1 VALILEVLDP
11 RTGEVRM
18 RHRLDGPP
26 LSLGRG
32 YDNDIVLDDP
42 YADARHARVG
52 ADETGA
58 VVIEDLGS
66 LNALVDASGAR
77 LTRMAVR
84 AGAVVRVGRTTLRF
98 QDSDAPLP
106 GALPDLP
113 PPAEHPRLPRWL
125 GYWWGQLIV
134 SALAMAAFAWNTWLG
149 SYGKS
154 GASDAVTTALG
165 LLLLVAL
172 WAGVWAVAGRAVV
185 HRFRFLAHVA
195 LASAVGVV
203 ALAYEVASEWG
214 SFLFPGSRLGEAVSG
229 MIAVLLVATLV
240 AAHLG
245 LASAMT
251 RRRRW
256 VVGFATSGVLLAIGA
271 MVTLAEEKSFSD
283 VAEFSATLKP
293 FPTALLRPGT
303 LEGFTAVEA
312 RLKRQVDE
320 LAAGHE

>member
-11 RTGEVRM
+11 RTGEVRT
-18 RHRLDGPP
+18 RRRLDGPP

-32 YDNDIVLDDP
+32 YDNDVVLDDP
-42 YADARHARVG
+42 YADACHARIG

-66 LNALVDASGAR
+66 VNALVDASGVR
-77 LTRMAVR
+77 LTRMAVQ
-84 AGAVVRVGRTTLRF
+84 AGTVVRLGRTILRF

-106 GALPDLP
+106 AALPDLP
-113 PPAEHPRLPRWL
+113 APVEQPQLPRWL
-125 GYWWGQLIV
+125 GSWWGQLIV
-134 SALAMAAFAWNTWLG
+134 TALAMGAFAWNTWLG

-172 WAGVWAVAGRAVV
+172 WAGVWAVAGRVVV

-195 LASAVGVV
+195 VASAVGVV
-203 ALAYEVASEWG
+203 ALAYEIVSEWG
-214 SFLFPGSRLGEAVSG
+214 AFLFPGSRLGEVVSG
-229 MIAVLLVATLV
+229 LFAILLIATLV

-245 LASAMT
+245 LASTMP

-256 VVGFATSGVLLAIGA
+256 VVGFATCGVLLAIGGI
-271 MVTLAEEKSFSD
+271 VTVAEEKSFSD

-293 FPTALLRPGT
+293 FPTRLLPAGT
-303 LEGFTAVEA
+303 LEDFTAVEA

-320 LAAGHE
+320 LTAGHE